1 MTKRDYYEVLDLDRN
16 ASKPEIK
23 KAYRK
28 AAMKYH
34 PDKNPGN
41 KEAEEKFKEAAEA
54 YEVLHDD
61 QKRKIYDQYGHE
73 GLRGTGFSGFS
84 GFEDIIS
91 NFGDIFE
98 DFLGSGFGGSRRQRG
113 AGADL
118 RYDLAIELEEAARG
132 VEKIIDV
139 KKHALCSSCNGARSE
154 PGSGLETCST
164 CGGYGQVQSRQGFFS
179 INMTC
184 RTCGG
189 SGKIISNPCKRC
201 SGSGK
206 ELQRKKLKV
215 NVPTGVES
223 GSHLRLVGEGEPGV
237 SGAPDGDL
245 YIQIHVND
253 HHTFERHGNDLVC
266 QIPITF
272 VQAALGAEIELSTLT
287 GKSTLVIPRA
297 TQTHKLLKI
306 NGEGMPLLDS
316 RGRGDLIVQ
325 VVVKTPEKLTKKQE
339 QLFRE
344 YAKISGESVQEP
356 SKGIFERLYR

>member
-1 MTKRDYYEVLDLDRN
+1 MTKRDYYEVLGLERDVPK
-16 ASKPEIK
+16 AEVK

-41 KEAEEKFKEAAEA
+41 MEAEEKFKEAAEA
-54 YEVLHDD
+54 YEVLHDE

-73 GLRGTGFSGFS
+73 GLKGSGFSGFS
-84 GFEDIIS
+84 GFEDIFS

-98 DFLGSGFGGSRRQRG
+98 DFLGGGFGGKRQQRG

-118 RYDLAIELEEAARG
+118 RYDLAIDLEEAASG

-139 KKHALCSSCNGARSE
+139 KKHAPCSACNGARSE
-154 PGSGLETCST
+154 PGSGMETCST
-164 CGGYGQVQSRQGFFS
+164 CAGYGQVQSRQGFFA
-179 INMTC
+179 INMAC
-184 RTCGG
+184 RACGG
-189 SGKIISNPCKRC
+189 SGKIISNPCKLC
-201 SGSGK
+201 LGSGK
-206 ELQRKKLKV
+206 EFKRKQLKV

-223 GSHLRLVGEGEPGV
+223 GSHLRLVGEGEPGL

-245 YIQIHVND
+245 YIQIHVNE

-266 QIPITF
+266 QIAVTF
-272 VQAALGAEIELSTLT
+272 VQAALGAEIEIPTLA
-287 GKSTLVIPRA
+287 GRATLVIPRA
-297 TQTHKLLKI
+297 TQTHELLKI
-306 NGEGMPLLDS
+306 NGEGMPVLHG

-325 VVVKTPEKLTKKQE
+325 AVIKTPEKLTKKQE
-339 QLFRE
+339 QLLRE
-344 YAKISGESVQEP
+344 YAEISGEPVKEH